1 MCTKKKLIKSEK
13 NLNELFYKLNNLFY
27 FLDNTYEINS
37 GGCCFVASVLARL
50 FEKDGIKFSVI
61 VYDCEY
67 DNFYDIDC
75 SQYHYTLR
83 FGEKILNA
91 YDDNEYSYSEFFN
104 ICAKDLEEHYK
115 ECDWNECYNSK
126 HNDYIKRII
135 KNFYNDFT
143 KNFRKCTKFTRKT
156 RNE

>member
-1 MCTKKKLIKSEK
+1 MHTKKNLIKSEE
-13 NLNELFYKLNNLFY
+13 NLDELFYKLNSLFY
-27 FLDNTYEINS
+27 FLDDTYKINS

-50 FEKDGIKFSVI
+50 FEKDGIEFSVI

-83 FGEKILNA
+83 LGENILNA
-91 YDDNEYSYSEFFN
+91 YDECYYSEFFN
-104 ICAKDLEEHYK
+104 VCAKDLEEHYK
-115 ECDWNECYNSK
+115 ECNWNDCYNRK
-126 HNDYIKRII
+126 RNNYIKRII

-143 KNFRKCTKFTRKT
+143 SSLRERQETNNSK
-156 RNE
+156 